1 MSGDSVRGSLQSNYA
16 ELTENLELDAQIIAR
31 LQQDNLISR
40 DCAQR
45 IRKKETT
52 MDKNEVLLDWALG
65 HWDESFLAQF
75 CDVLDQYSASQ
86 PRHKVLAEKIRTE
99 FNKRAGECV
108 LTEHINGIHFL
119 LYREATG
126 GCIVSIHIIHQL
138 SNTRTHT
145 HTHTHT
151 HGNWHPY

>member
-1 MSGDSVRGSLQSNYA
+1 MSEDHVRGSIQSNYS
-16 ELTENLELDAQIIAR
+16 ELTEDVELDAQIIAR

-75 CDVLDQYSASQ
+75 CVVLEDCCSSTQ
-86 PRHKVLAEKIRTE
+86 PRHKVLATKIRGE
-99 FNKRAGECV
+99 FHKR
-108 LTEHINGIHFL
+108 
-119 LYREATG
+119 TG
-126 GCIVSIHIIHQL
+126 
-138 SNTRTHT
+138 
-145 HTHTHT
+145 
-151 HGNWHPY
+151 